1 MDKDITRRTFAATG
15 LVTGFTLATGPLNAA
30 AIVTDTR
37 GIDAGEVSVAV
48 ADGHIPAYR
57 ARPER
62 RHDAPVVLVVQEI
75 FGVHEHIKD
84 LCRRLARPAITP
96 SRRRSM
102 RASAIPGK
110 YDMAH
115 AKDLMTDIV
124 SRVPG
129 QRSDERS
136 GFDGGVRQRRRRGC
150 GEARDHRFLLG
161 GRVVWLYTAHSRD
174 VKAGVAWYG
183 PLAGTPNAL
192 RPHTAT
198 ELAGDLHAPVLGL
211 YAGLD
216 KGITAADIDAM
227 RAALAKTGKTASRI
241 DVFPD
246 AQHGFNADYRDS
258 YNEKDAKDAGHG
270 CWPGSRRT
278 VSPSARTPGLRWR
291 SRSGRSTTRRRARR
305 GHAHVG
311 DGAHHFLGVTLGGGL
326 RQLHRRDRA
335 ARRRHRDDGEACAR
349 ARLQRLAQ
357 RPHRGSVDSRRSG
370 DRSGSRPAAFLGGD
384 LHDARHLRR
393 RIAAPSSAP

>member
-37 GIDAGEVSVAV
+37 GIEAGEVSVSV

-62 RHDAPVVLVVQEI
+62 RHNAPVVLVVQEI

-84 LCRRLARPAITP
+84 LCRRLAKTGYYAIAP
-96 SRRRSM
+96 SLYARFGD
-102 RASAIPGK
+102 PGK

-124 SRVPG
+124 GKVPDNEVM
-129 QRSDERS
+129 SDLDSTVAFAKGEGADAAKLAIT
-136 GFDGGVRQRRRRGC
+136 GFC
-150 GEARDHRFLLG
+150 WG
-161 GRVVWLYTAHSRD
+161 GRVVWLYTAHSPD

-216 KGITAADIDAM
+216 KGITAADIDTM
-227 RAALAKTGKTASRI
+227 RAALAKAGKTASRI

-258 YNEKDAKDAGHG
+258 YNEKDAKDG
-270 CWPGSRRT
+270 W
-278 VSPSARTPGLRWR
+278 ARMLAWFK
-291 SRSGRSTTRRRARR
+291 AN
-305 GHAHVG
+305 
-311 DGAHHFLGVTLGGGL
+311 GV
-326 RQLHRRDRA
+326 A
-335 ARRRHRDDGEACAR
+335 
-349 ARLQRLAQ
+349 
-357 RPHRGSVDSRRSG
+357 
-370 DRSGSRPAAFLGGD
+370 
-384 LHDARHLRR
+384 
-393 RIAAPSSAP
+393 